1 MSHRILRIVVQ
12 GICGD
17 NAVAL
22 NHFHVIIEHGLA
34 RLGVVLSPIGHQFLV
49 LVGERSALKEV
60 SVVVK
65 AVVIKAVGVECL
77 PTMFQPNVLPSL
89 HHLCLTIVKSPLA
102 GKRKRVALHHSH
114 MSEGAKR
121 VCLLVKICTIAPHSR
136 PLVHKLHLS
145 FHNLCIGNGSELVVT
160 QLVRVHQIHA
170 VVGLRCRFHLLLG
183 KRRQQA

>member
-60 SVVVK
+60 SIVVKAVVVK
-65 AVVIKAVGVECL
+65 AVCVECL
-77 PTMFQPNVLPSL
+77 PTMFQPHVLPSL
-89 HHLCLTIVKSPLA
+89 HHLCLTIVKCPFA
-102 GKRKRVALHHSH
+102 RKRKRVALYHSH
-114 MSEGAKR
+114 MTEGAKR
-121 VCLLVKICTIAPHSR
+121 VCLLVKIGTVAPHSR
-136 PLVHKLHLS
+136 PFVHKLHLS
-145 FHNLCIGNGSELVVT
+145 FHDLGIGNGPELVVA
-160 QLVRVHQIHA
+160 QLVRVY
-170 VVGLRCRFHLLLG
+170 
-183 KRRQQA
+183 